1 MTNHLTRGENVIT
14 FCQGGPDH
22 TRRVRKPAITV
33 DVLSGPPDRGLPAGY
48 FFAFGLYSELI
59 CEESQE
65 DWLLSLPS
73 ALSIAWN
80 LLVSSC

>member
-1 MTNHLTRGENVIT
+1 MTNHLTRSENVIT

-22 TRRVRKPAITV
+22 PRRVECEPV
-33 DVLSGPPDRGLPAGY
+33 GY